1 MSQPPRIYLVAAEP
15 SGDSLAADL
24 ARALRRIE
32 PAVELAGVGGDGMA
46 REGIVSPLDM
56 SGLSVLGLF
65 DGFNIL
71 KLVHERARQTAEA
84 VDAFD
89 ADAVVLID
97 SWGFMLR
104 AAWRIRE
111 RRPETP
117 LIKFVGPQVFATRP
131 GRAKV
136 LAKAVDHLLGIH
148 PVDPDYFEPAGLP
161 TTFVGNPALERI
173 EPGDGAGFRS
183 RKGIPDEARVLLV
196 LFGSRRS
203 ELERMYEPF
212 AETVAR
218 VCAERPD
225 VRPVT
230 VISRS
235 IEPALRARIEADPRL
250 ANLIVVQ
257 GEERE
262 DAFAAADLSLAV
274 SGTVTLELASV
285 GVPVITGYRLGW
297 MSWALARTILMKS
310 AYISLVNIAADD
322 EIIPEFVQTRCSA
335 RHLVPAVE
343 RLLDS
348 SRERVCLSARLMDQ
362 TRLMRGE
369 GGSPSENAARKVLEI
384 ARSK

>member
-1 MSQPPRIYLVAAEP
+1 MDRPARIFLVAAEP
-15 SGDSLAADL
+15 SGDLLAADL

-32 PAVELAGVGGDGMA
+32 PGVELAGVGGDAMA
-46 REGIVSPLDM
+46 KEGIESSLDM

-65 DGFNIL
+65 DGFKIL
-71 KLVHERARQTAEA
+71 KLVHERARQTAERA
-84 VDAFD
+84 DAFD

-111 RRPETP
+111 RRPDIP

-148 PVDPDYFEPAGLP
+148 PVDPDYFEPEGLA

-173 EPGDGAGFRS
+173 EQGDGPGFRERHAIS
-183 RKGIPDEARVLLV
+183 AKERVLLV

-218 VCAERPD
+218 LRSERPD
-225 VRPVT
+225 LRPVT
-230 VISRS
+230 VISRA
-235 IEPALRARIEADPRL
+235 IRDEVRARIENDPRL
-250 ANLIVVQ
+250 EGLVAVE
-257 GEERE
+257 GDERR
-262 DAFAAADLSLAV
+262 DAFAAAELALAV

-297 MSWALARTILMKS
+297 MSWALARAILMKS
-310 AYISLVNIAADD
+310 AYISLVNIAAN
-322 EIIPEFVQTRCSA
+322 EAIIPEFIQTRCTP
-335 RHLVPAVE
+335 RHLAPAAAA
-343 RLLDS
+343 LLDAPEA
-348 SRERVCLSARLMDQ
+348 RARMSARLVEQ

-369 GGSPSENAARKVLEI
+369 GGPPSENAARKVLEL
-384 ARSK
+384 AAGE